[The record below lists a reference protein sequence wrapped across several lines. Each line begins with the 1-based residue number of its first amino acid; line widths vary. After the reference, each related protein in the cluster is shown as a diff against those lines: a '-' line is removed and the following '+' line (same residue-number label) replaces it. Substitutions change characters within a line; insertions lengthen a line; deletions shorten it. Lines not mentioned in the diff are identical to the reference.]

1 MAPNS
6 HSFHITNVK
15 VLKISIILSFRGVP
29 EVTMAGFCLKFARYA
44 LYMWLPL
51 FLTEHLNYSLMDA
64 GIISCAFD
72 IGGAIGGPLLGYYID
87 NTEEK

>member
-1 MAPNS
+1 MKN
-6 HSFHITNVK
+6 TNHKSNLLCNVYA
-15 VLKISIILSFRGVP
+15 LFRGVP

-72 IGGAIGGPLLGYYID
+72 IGGAIGGPLIGYSID